1 MMRIHLSIGQRVTLG
16 FLIMIVLVILASG
29 VGLLYSRSAQIAL
42 DSAYDSSAQIQQITT
57 LQLQWDIVV
66 RLVDKLLLTRQTSL
80 IDSELNQEI
89 TAFNR
94 QLADLQ
100 KQSIGQNPE
109 SVAKNQQIIKNLQQ
123 IGIELTNVVSQIT
136 EYAQA
141 GSWARAQTLRF
152 TEMSSLQRRLTENF
166 NQLNLNIAKGI
177 DEEIISSNARQ
188 NSTRTQLILI
198 TIFAVVMSS
207 ALGYIT
213 TRSITSPVAQL
224 LARVQKIMSLD
235 FSRQE
240 TLQRDDEFGKLS
252 EAMSLMTDLVRETYE
267 ELEHRVA
274 ARTKGLATVAEVSR
288 RLTTA
293 ASVRQLAVET
303 VEQLQAA
310 FGYYHAHI
318 YFVDEASGDLV
329 MAGGTGEAGAAM
341 LASGHRVPKGRGLVG
356 RAAETNA
363 AVLVPDVSQEAGWL
377 PNPLLPETKSE
388 IAVPIAL
395 GGLVLGVLDVQ
406 QNIVRGLDEEDV
418 TLLQAIAAQVAI
430 SLQNVRDLEASRAR
444 ADLETL
450 VNAIGQKIQRA
461 ATIEETLQTAARELG
476 AALGAQRVK
485 AALSA
490 QPLEAQE

>member
-1 MMRIHLSIGQRVTLG
+1 
-16 FLIMIVLVILASG
+16 
-29 VGLLYSRSAQIAL
+29 
-42 DSAYDSSAQIQQITT
+42 
-57 LQLQWDIVV
+57 
-66 RLVDKLLLTRQTSL
+66 
-80 IDSELNQEI
+80 
-89 TAFNR
+89 
-94 QLADLQ
+94 
-100 KQSIGQNPE
+100 
-109 SVAKNQQIIKNLQQ
+109 
-123 IGIELTNVVSQIT
+123 
-136 EYAQA
+136 
-141 GSWARAQTLRF
+141 
-152 TEMSSLQRRLTENF
+152 
-166 NQLNLNIAKGI
+166 
-177 DEEIISSNARQ
+177 
-188 NSTRTQLILI
+188 
-198 TIFAVVMSS
+198 
-207 ALGYIT
+207 
-213 TRSITSPVAQL
+213 
-224 LARVQKIMSLD
+224 
-235 FSRQE
+235 
-240 TLQRDDEFGKLS
+240 
-252 EAMSLMTDLVRETYE
+252 MSLMTDLVRETYE
-267 ELEHRVA
+267 ELEQRVA

-406 QNIVRGLDEEDV
+406 QNIARRLDEEDV

-444 ADLETL
+444 AELETL